1 MASVAHLVLANSLG
15 DSSETKQGT
24 GNSICVHICMHLHED
39 MLIGSLLSVW
49 CQGIRGLV
57 FHMSDRCLC

>member
-15 DSSETKQGT
+15 DSSEKKQGT
-24 GNSICVHICMHLHED
+24 GDSICVHTCVHLRED
-39 MLIGSLLSVW
+39 MLIGYLLSVW

-57 FHMSDRCLC
+57 FHMSDRCSC